1 MAGCLDD
8 VVLAVTDDRGC
19 DVRVRRVPGAGA
31 GFACRRC
38 RAGVRRGREA
48 GRGAAGPAEPRA
60 LAAPGAGGGGAGSGR
75 SCGGASGTAVS
86 SAGGRGQRRDRSA
99 WRFCA
104 PVLVLMPSAA
114 AICCQVTPPCRA
126 AWMRSSSARSI
137 EAAAARAAA
146 SPASAAVASA
156 AAWVAPGSC
165 SRSGASSSRPGGAAW
180 LSARRSIVSSDG
192 GHESAMAWQV
202 RYPAVSG
209 RLRPQVRGAGIPVG
223 RMSSP
228 TGHPLPAA
236 GARAAV
242 SHGGPRVDRGLAAG
256 LRRTG
261 SRWRRR

>member
-38 RAGVRRGREA
+38 RAGVRRGRGGRA
-48 GRGAAGPAEPRA
+48 RGGRACGAARARGAWCWWWRCWVWPALRRRFGDGGVLCWWTRPAAGQVGVA
-60 LAAPGAGGGGAGSGR
+60 
-75 SCGGASGTAVS
+75 
-86 SAGGRGQRRDRSA
+86 
-99 WRFCA
+99 FCA

-137 EAAAARAAA
+137 EAATARAAA

-209 RLRPQVRGAGIPVG
+209 RLRPQVRGAGIPIG